1 MVQNPKQRGDI
12 RFNYKSPLKVKDLE
26 SGITLRARMVNYSKN
41 GLCFETNHPLPLR
54 AEIHIGIEHS
64 PYTSP
69 SFRSDESC
77 HARII
82 WCKKLATG
90 LFKYGYGVRYIF
102 ASEEEISQSN
112 DLKKIKDL
120 RKHPRKSCSIP
131 VLFATPRYFFKGLA
145 QNISH
150 RGAFI
155 KTDHSLK
162 IGQIFALTIPLKEGL
177 NAMIKGSV
185 IWSNQVGFG
194 TKFLNI
200 KKKYYLQRKNNS

>member
-1 MVQNPKQRGDI
+1 MVQNPEQRGDI
-12 RFNYKSPLKVKDLE
+12 RLNYKSPLKVKDLE
-26 SGITLRARMVNYSKN
+26 SGITLRARMVNYTKN
-41 GLCFETNHPLPLR
+41 GLCFETNHRLPLR
-54 AEIHIGIEHS
+54 AEIHIRIERS

-77 HARII
+77 HAKII

-102 ASEEEISQSN
+102 VSEQEISQSN
-112 DLKKIKDL
+112 DLKKRKDL

-155 KTDHSLK
+155 KTNHSLK
-162 IGQIFALTIPLKEGL
+162 IGQTFALTIPLKEGQ

-185 IWSNQVGFG
+185 VWSNQVGFG
-194 TKFLNI
+194 AKFLNI
-200 KKKYYLQRKNNS
+200 KKNTACKKKE

>member
-1 MVQNPKQRGDI
+1 MNQNHDQRADT
-12 RFNYKSPLKVKDLE
+12 RLNYKSPLKVKDLE
-26 SGITLRARMVNYSKN
+26 SGIIFRARMVDYSKN
-41 GLCFETNHPLPLR
+41 GLCFETNQRLPISR
-54 AEIHIGIEHS
+54 EINIGIEHS

-77 HARII
+77 HAKII

-90 LFKYGYGVRYIF
+90 LFKYGYGVRYIYV
-102 ASEEEISQSN
+102 SEEEISQSN
-112 DLKKIKDL
+112 DLKKRKDL
-120 RKHPRKSCSIP
+120 RKHPRKSCFIP

-155 KTDHSLK
+155 KTNHSLK
-162 IGQIFALTIPLKEGL
+162 IGQTFALTIPLKEGL

-185 IWSNQVGFG
+185 VWSNQVGFG
-194 TKFLNI
+194 AKFLNI
-200 KKKYYLQRKNNS
+200 KKRLLPAKKQ